1 MSYAGNNLKARGQDC
16 TINRTPPLSSK
27 VSIKRSTRSSRDLG
41 IREGYWEGL
50 ILSDS
55 NLQSGEIITIG
66 ANNYLVQ
73 SVNFDPASTEYAFFA
88 AKCNAIIQHQR
99 YEEDV
104 DENGNVVHGW
114 KTKNADVSCYG
125 EIITY
130 RLRQEDPGLLDGTK
144 YTFQAPKSLGIVML
158 DRFVYDGNNY
168 QVASIDGI
176 GMSGVVR
183 VQLQEDNRP

>member
-1 MSYAGNNLKARGQDC
+1 MSYAGKFLKAKGQDC
-16 TINRTPPLSSK
+16 TINRAIPVNTK
-27 VSIKRSTRSSRDLG
+27 VSIKRSTRASRDLG
-41 IREGYWEGL
+41 AREAYWEGL
-50 ILSDS
+50 ILLESS
-55 NLQSGEIITIG
+55 IKSGEILIIG
-66 ANNYLVQ
+66 TDKYLVQ
-73 SVNFDPASTEYAFFA
+73 SANYDLASGELVFFA
-88 AKCNAIIQHQR
+88 AKCNAVLQHQR